1 MKVEEKIGKLIK
13 VDDDVELVTRR
24 QFARIYVQVD
34 MTKSFFWKNLDCINV
49 FKRSSMKE
57 FILYAFLAEC
67 MDIGEKVVR

>member
-34 MTKSFFWKNLDCINV
+34 MTKSFFLEKFRLH
-49 FKRSSMKE
+49 KRIQKIEYEGIHLICFSCRVHGHRRE
-57 FILYAFLAEC
+57 GC
-67 MDIGEKVVR
+67 